1 MTTRSS
7 NPGRAPLLA
16 AVAAWGAGAALL
28 VGLAPLQGSAA
39 TTLAALGALLL
50 VPGLVVSLALGL
62 HPAWRSLGSAIAT
75 CAALGSA
82 CALAAAA
89 GTRALGV
96 PIEAAGAAL
105 VTLELLPL
113 ALVWRGARRGSLE
126 GFPSLRGRD
135 RAEWVADLTLA
146 IGAVALSATFG
157 VWVEP
162 AMPSGDL
169 WYYLSY
175 IDWIAERPGVTYVP
189 HSLDPEEWNP
199 RLQSSPFLALQA
211 LISQTVRIEANALQV
226 FWSWL
231 PLGLLPLSLAA
242 LYGLA
247 TSLGTGPLTRAV
259 LVVAQLLLIY
269 ATFGDA
275 LDRETSGVR
284 WAGAISFF
292 RISQDKVFLALV
304 LAPSVAGFAAE
315 WLRRGERRWLV
326 AWLMTALACGLTHP
340 LGLPFVAMVTLPFT
354 ALGVV
359 AGAVDAR
366 RGAALA
372 LLLLPLAAGPAL
384 QRSSEGAPTTLAD
397 DAGFARRE
405 HLTRDSLEITS
416 RANNAYT
423 AHPSLIAHPLLLTG
437 IACGLGLLPAARRR
451 TDARYAFAT
460 TAAPLLMLYTPG
472 LAPLAGQIVTPYL
485 LWRFTWLLPIALSI
499 SLAGRGLTR
508 AAARARPGSAPLVAG
523 AVTLAVAVATGLI
536 SDLRRG
542 ADTLSSLG
550 LAPISAG
557 QAGAIIEALEAQ
569 TDGGVVLLD
578 PVLQS
583 LALSLSPDLQT
594 GYWRAGSDPRRY
606 AAVTGLFASSSLGPA
621 DLSLLRAV
629 GPRWIAVADQAPLHD
644 ALRLHEGNFERVGSL
659 STHALFR
666 VRDLDRLTLVANP
679 VASWQARVAARPDAL
694 ADREGLVR
702 ALLVAGRQGEAR
714 SALAALLVRDDQRAG
729 AHEQLGTLSL
739 EARDYAT
746 ARHHLE
752 RSLALAPGRAAARNN
767 LTWLLATC
775 PDPTQRDP
783 RAALEQSRALLARG
797 TPDAETLDTVAAA
810 QAAAGDFKAAVR
822 SAQQAIVLYRRS
834 GVPAEAYADVTSRLA
849 RYRAAQPFIDVAD

>member
-16 AVAAWGAGAALL
+16 GVAAWGAGAVLL
-28 VGLAPLQGSAA
+28 VGLAPLPGSAI

-50 VPGLVVSLALGL
+50 VPGLIVSLALGL
-62 HPAWRSLGSAIAT
+62 HAAWSSLGSVIAA

-82 CALAAAA
+82 CALAAGA

-113 ALVWRGARRGSLE
+113 ALLWRGARRGTLE
-126 GFPSLRGRD
+126 GFQALRGRD
-135 RAEWVADLTLA
+135 RAEWIADLTLA
-146 IGAVALSATFG
+146 IGAIALSTTFA

-175 IDWIAERPGVTYVP
+175 IDWIAERPGLTYVP

-199 RLQSSPFLALQA
+199 RLQSSAFLALEA
-211 LISQTVRIEANALQV
+211 LLSQTVRVEANALQV

-269 ATFGDA
+269 ATFADA

-315 WLRRGERRWLV
+315 WLRRGERRWLA
-326 AWLMTALACGLTHP
+326 AWLTTALACGLTHP
-340 LGLPFVAMVTLPFT
+340 LGLPFVAMVTLPFA
-354 ALGVV
+354 ALGVAV
-359 AGAVDAR
+359 GAVDWR

-384 QRSSEGAPTTLAD
+384 QRSNEGAPTTLAD
-397 DAGFARRE
+397 DAGFARRA

-416 RANNAYT
+416 RANNTYT
-423 AHPSLIAHPLLLTG
+423 AHPSLIAHPLLIAG
-437 IACGLGLLPAARRR
+437 IVCGLGLLPAVRRR

-485 LWRFTWLLPIALSI
+485 LWRFTWLLPIALSV

-508 AAARARPGSAPLVAG
+508 AAARARPGSAPLAASVLT
-523 AVTLAVAVATGLI
+523 VTLAVASGLI
-536 SDLRRG
+536 TDLRRG
-542 ADTLSSLG
+542 AATLSSLRP
-550 LAPISAG
+550 APISAG
-557 QAGAIIEALEAQ
+557 QAGAIIEALEVQ

-606 AAVTGLFASSSLGPA
+606 AAVTDLFASPSLTPA
-621 DLSLLRAV
+621 HVSLLRAV
-629 GPRWIAVADQAPLHD
+629 GPRWIAVAHQAPLHD
-644 ALRLHEGNFERVGSL
+644 ALQLHETHFERVGSI
-659 STHALFR
+659 SAHTLFR
-666 VRDLDRLTLVANP
+666 VRDLDRLTPPANP
-679 VASWQARVAARPDAL
+679 LTSWQARVAARPEAI
-694 ADREGLVR
+694 ADREGLAR
-702 ALLVAGRQGEAR
+702 ALLVAGRREEAR
-714 SALAALLVRDDQRAG
+714 SALAALLLQDDQHAG

-739 EARDYAT
+739 EARDYDT
-746 ARHHLE
+746 ARRHLE
-752 RSLALAPGRAAARNN
+752 RSLALAPDRTTARNN

-783 RAALEQSRALLARG
+783 RAALQQARALLARG
-797 TPDAETLDTVAAA
+797 TPDAATLDTVAAA
-810 QAAAGDFKAAVR
+810 QAAAGDFSAAVGN
-822 SAQQAIVLYRRS
+822 AQQAIALYQRD

-849 RYRAAQPFIDVAD
+849 GYQAAQAFIDVAD